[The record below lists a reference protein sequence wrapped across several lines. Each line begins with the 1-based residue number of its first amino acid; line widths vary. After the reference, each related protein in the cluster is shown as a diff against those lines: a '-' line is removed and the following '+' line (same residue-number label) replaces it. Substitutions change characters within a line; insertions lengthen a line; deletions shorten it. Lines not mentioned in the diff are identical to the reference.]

1 MTVAGATAVFA
12 TWAKGYSYRGE
23 GPSELYIQMDGVTSQ
38 EQADAFCDEVLR
50 SQKDARLTRTL
61 QGYMTTGMNLPVVGS
76 KMDGVQIVG
85 YSATLQGDRVLVTP
99 ELDDPMMRRS
109 EALRR
114 RIERA
119 SSGTTSL
126 WGSPNKGNSD
136 SGTGTDTTPPAFTIS
151 GKLVELLQKDDDG
164 NMPDRDSAPWPTKTG
179 WKGAW
184 LNGLLTTPGTS
195 TTRVDAFKYLEVEG
209 GVDLERIA
217 TLYIGAGKRRAI
229 CRIGGDG
236 LLPGEALMMRVVSVG
251 LNASHL
257 TVTAHGAPV

>member
-1 MTVAGATAVFA
+1 MTTAGATAVFA

-38 EQADAFCDEVLR
+38 EQADALCDEVLASQRASR
-50 SQKDARLTRTL
+50 STQTL
-61 QGYMTTGMNLPVVGS
+61 QGYQEVGMALPRLGTQMAGVHVVGYTAT
-76 KMDGVQIVG
+76 MDG
-85 YSATLQGDRVLVTP
+85 DKVLITP
-99 ELDDPMMRRS
+99 ELDDPMLRRS

-119 SSGTTSL
+119 SSGIKSL
-126 WGSPNKGNSD
+126 WGSPGD
-136 SGTGTDTTPPAFTIS
+136 GQAEAGTGTDTTPPPFTVP
-151 GKLVELLQKDDDG
+151 GKLVELLEEDDEG
-164 NMPDRDSAPWPTKTG
+164 NTPDRDSVPWPTKTG

-184 LNGLLTTPGTS
+184 LNGLLDTPGTS
-195 TTRVDAFKYLEVEG
+195 TTRVDAFRYVADNAGVE
-209 GVDLERIA
+209 LERIA

-251 LNASHL
+251 LGAARL